1 MPKTKDTA
9 QTAEVV
15 EKPKTTRKKAPAKE
29 PKVSFRRA
37 YSTSGGFEKSRPPFL
52 FCLKESDVRTG
63 SPGRE
68 PP

>member
-29 PKVSFRRA
+29 PKVSA
-37 YSTSGGFEKSRPPFL
+37 PAKAPEGK
-52 FCLKESDVRTG
+52 K
-63 SPGRE
+63 
-68 PP
+68 